1 MLLFETLSQPLIF
14 VITLAIGFAS
24 GLLVDARNYIHF
36 LCNKNKI
43 VGLVLDIIVSF
54 LCFFIMLICVLSFN
68 FGQLRFYF
76 VIAFVCGLLFERF
89 SLGLIIAKIALWCYN
104 QFVRIL
110 RKITNGKF
118 KKANKEKTL
127 D

>member
-14 VITLAIGFAS
+14 VTTFAIGFAS
-24 GLLVDARNYIHF
+24 GLLVDVRNYIHF

-43 VGLVLDIIVSF
+43 VGIILDIIVSI
-54 LCFFIMLICVLSFN
+54 LCSLILLLCILSFN

-76 VIAFVCGLLFERF
+76 VVSFVCGLLFERF

-104 QFVRIL
+104 QFVKIL

-118 KKANKEKTL
+118 KKANKEKSL

>member
-54 LCFFIMLICVLSFN
+54 LCFFIMLVCVLSFN

-89 SLGLIIAKIALWCYN
+89 SVFSYSTLLRFFSISDNLFLISESKDN
-104 QFVRIL
+104 
-110 RKITNGKF
+110 N
-118 KKANKEKTL
+118 
-127 D
+127 

>member
-54 LCFFIMLICVLSFN
+54 LCSLQEPLISSKDPIDFTTLLSN
-68 FGQLRFYF
+68 N
-76 VIAFVCGLLFERF
+76 AFASLIFEF
-89 SLGLIIAKIALWCYN
+89 
-104 QFVRIL
+104 
-110 RKITNGKF
+110 T
-118 KKANKEKTL
+118 TL
-127 D
+127 YW